1 MSHDNF
7 RLRLVNLEEDTS
19 FNSVYSF
26 YFNNNIYNLHN
37 ERVITDY
44 LTTDFMQ
51 YIVAYVKCL
60 ALNHYE
66 KQKSNNPPYCH
77 PTERFNA
84 IASTYY

>member
-1 MSHDNF
+1 MA
-7 RLRLVNLEEDTS
+7 
-19 FNSVYSF
+19 
-26 YFNNNIYNLHN
+26 
-37 ERVITDY
+37 Y

-51 YIVAYVKCL
+51 YTVAYVKCL

-84 IASTYY
+84 IALTYY